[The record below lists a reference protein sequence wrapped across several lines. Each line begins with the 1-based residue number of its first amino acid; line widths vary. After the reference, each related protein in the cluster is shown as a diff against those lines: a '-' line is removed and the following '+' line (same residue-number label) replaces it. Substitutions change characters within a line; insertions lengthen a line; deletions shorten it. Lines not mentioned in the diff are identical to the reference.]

1 MTVKIKILTEQ
12 KDTNT
17 LLTEQWWRLRRT
29 GKWLRGPNRQSIRQA
44 MRQLTDGVKKLRA
57 GAKFKDD
64 FDSFLARVGNLSTES
79 RRANALM
86 RKIVKDRIIRGLT
99 EIDEVFKKLKGLK
112 PKDLDKVDVE
122 FVLRQRQRL
131 VDLQENMTA
140 RLEKLDELKDAGK
153 IKDPFYSTTKK
164 NLSEAL
170 TKIDESID
178 IVDEGIDAVK
188 APKAFWVKMGIGTG
202 VLALAGTYGLIAFK
216 EADAEDED
224 TEEKKDDDKKE
235 EEKEETDAPGDC
247 AMFNRVAKRTLKLPV
262 KDATIK
268 IQKRLKALG
277 YKVTVDGKC
286 SDALRAAVAK
296 FQQVMIEKHNK
307 DLGTTGP
314 RRNGVDGI
322 VGPKTWPLLQQDF
335 GKNPDAEDKDKE
347 DKEQK
352 EKEKDGKKSGDCFD
366 QEKFKSMDS
375 LGKLNCAWDN
385 RQYMQI
391 ARTYNRLRKMLE
403 IPVGNV
409 LYPDG
414 DIPKGTGGFLGMGAE
429 ESGFSIIRRA
439 INQQNMA
446 PMPQETD
453 PHQAAL
459 FMVNKL
465 KSIVVSST
473 STVEIQMRDT
483 SGESRQIFS
492 YKFPWS
498 SVIQDLEDAITR
510 EIKPWKNRSGEG
522 TQDHS
527 EPDKK
532 KVKKK
537 VKKKDEKKVEKKG
550 IIAQL
555 AEGELVG
562 APAQKITIGGKETTM
577 QFKDS
582 IQLAYDGGTYNFIFV
597 PNIALKLGGA
607 KKQAATIKS
616 AQKSGAKLVVVLE
629 ADIGAAGKQEQTYNL
644 SDKDLQSLLAQTAN
658 MSKGQEKEVTIAGK
672 EGTVK
677 KVNESKRYDLDF
689 SRWEK
694 MFK

>member
-1 MTVKIKILTEQ
+1 
-12 KDTNT
+12 
-17 LLTEQWWRLRRT
+17 
-29 GKWLRGPNRQSIRQA
+29 
-44 MRQLTDGVKKLRA
+44 
-57 GAKFKDD
+57 
-64 FDSFLARVGNLSTES
+64 
-79 RRANALM
+79 
-86 RKIVKDRIIRGLT
+86 
-99 EIDEVFKKLKGLK
+99 
-112 PKDLDKVDVE
+112 
-122 FVLRQRQRL
+122 
-131 VDLQENMTA
+131 
-140 RLEKLDELKDAGK
+140 
-153 IKDPFYSTTKK
+153 
-164 NLSEAL
+164 
-170 TKIDESID
+170 
-178 IVDEGIDAVK
+178 
-188 APKAFWVKMGIGTG
+188 
-202 VLALAGTYGLIAFK
+202 
-216 EADAEDED
+216 
-224 TEEKKDDDKKE
+224 
-235 EEKEETDAPGDC
+235 
-247 AMFNRVAKRTLKLPV
+247 
-262 KDATIK
+262 
-268 IQKRLKALG
+268 
-277 YKVTVDGKC
+277 
-286 SDALRAAVAK
+286 
-296 FQQVMIEKHNK
+296 
-307 DLGTTGP
+307 
-314 RRNGVDGI
+314 
-322 VGPKTWPLLQQDF
+322 
-335 GKNPDAEDKDKE
+335 
-347 DKEQK
+347 
-352 EKEKDGKKSGDCFD
+352 
-366 QEKFKSMDS
+366 MDS

-527 EPDKK
+527 EPNKK